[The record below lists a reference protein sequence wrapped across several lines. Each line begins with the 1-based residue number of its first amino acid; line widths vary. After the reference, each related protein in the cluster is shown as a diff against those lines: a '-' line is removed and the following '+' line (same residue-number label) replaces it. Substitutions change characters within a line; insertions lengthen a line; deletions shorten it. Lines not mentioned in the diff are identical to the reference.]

1 MLKRTTATTW
11 LASTSQY
18 LQLHMQHVV
27 QKNNGGTFVKQN
39 YLFDIAHVSVSPWHS
54 RVVKGQTAAYRGN
67 EEVCGGQ
74 VARLKEKKMPN
85 ASFFSF
91 SFPLNHKMLPNSP
104 LTLTCVWHR
113 SGCDTSV
120 SAFVVKL
127 QLSAF
132 ALMPPPPPH
141 THTHTREGR
150 MKTACQIC
158 QFKTDR
164 MGLESFPFKSDFS
177 FNLSRWCN
185 VEKLI
190 ESTTDRKHNSMFF
203 SWISLSLQLT
213 WCNETNLSQNISL
226 LTYLFISLQSCFL
239 HKKKHFSLFCAEVYH
254 NSGNFAFTR
263 RQRLDWWTHI
273 FVVLIY

>member
-1 MLKRTTATTW
+1 MCLCLRDTVVWSRDRQQHTEGMKKSVEVRWRVWRKKKCLTPLFFHFLFPWTIKCCQTHLSPSLVSDTDQVVTQ
-11 LASTSQY
+11 ASQRLLWSSSY
-18 LQLHMQHVV
+18 QL
-27 QKNNGGTFVKQN
+27 
-39 YLFDIAHVSVSPWHS
+39 LPW
-54 RVVKGQTAAYRGN
+54 
-67 EEVCGGQ
+67 C
-74 VARLKEKKMPN
+74 
-85 ASFFSF
+85 
-91 SFPLNHKMLPNSP
+91 
-104 LTLTCVWHR
+104 
-113 SGCDTSV
+113 
-120 SAFVVKL
+120 
-127 QLSAF
+127 
-132 ALMPPPPPH
+132 PPPPH